1 MAVSTTS
8 LVPRLRIEPLSS
20 VPEMLRTQSAVP
32 QQMISFTVLQQVTSG
47 EGSGAFPA
55 APVGDHQR
63 LNFTCSLPPNFAY
76 ILVEFHA
83 QIYVNAGSANDW
95 SSIGSMYTRV
105 DNAQGQRLFND
116 YTELESNGVN
126 YFGNSRVEM
135 KQYTPAQGNSRV
147 LVGDNA
153 SLVVDFATDGING
166 AAGTSDITA
175 RFLMVP
181 VEQAL
186 HAGINTPTY
195 IRP

>member
-8 LVPRLRIEPLSS
+8 LDPRVRIEPLSS
-20 VPEMLRTQSAVP
+20 VPEVLRTQSALP
-32 QQMISFTVLQQVTSG
+32 NQMISFTVLQQVTSG
-47 EGSGAFPA
+47 EGSGAFT
-55 APVGDHQR
+55 APTPGNHQR
-63 LNFTCSLPPNFAY
+63 LNFTCALPANFAY

-83 QIYVNAGSANDW
+83 QIYVNSGSDNDW
-95 SSIGSMYTRV
+95 SNIASMYTRV
-105 DNAQGQRLFND
+105 DNQQGQRLFND
-116 YTELESNGVN
+116 YTELVSSGVN
-126 YFGNSRVEM
+126 YFGNSRVQM

-147 LVGDNA
+147 LVGENA
-153 SLVVDFATDGING
+153 SLVVDFATDGIDG

-195 IRP
+195 VRP